1 VSNQISIAEIQQS
14 PSRIAATV
22 DHPTLGQVTFRP
34 LMPGDAEIL
43 GRYFLGLSE
52 ETRRLYGPHPFDRA
66 TADRLCAQID
76 YAHTIRMLATVG
88 TGSQGLEEQVIAYFI
103 LRLGVSESEKER
115 YRQAG
120 IVLDFQTDC
129 SLAPSVADA
138 YQDQGVGSLLIDHLF
153 STARRLGYERM
164 VLVGGVR
171 GTNDRAIH
179 FYRKHGFDTI
189 GTFEHPDEPVNY
201 DMIVEL

>member
-1 VSNQISIAEIQQS
+1 MSNQISIAEIQQS
-14 PSRIAATV
+14 PSRITATI
-22 DHPTLGQVTFRP
+22 DHPTLGRVTFRP
-34 LMPGDAEIL
+34 LVTGDAAIL
-43 GRYFLGLSE
+43 GRYFVGLSE
-52 ETRRLYGPHPFDRA
+52 ETRRLYGPHPFDQA
-66 TADRLCAQID
+66 TADRLCAQVD

-88 TGSQGLEEQVIAYFI
+88 IDAQRLEEQVIAYFI

-120 IVLDFQTDC
+120 IVLDPQTDC

-138 YQDQGVGSLLIDHLF
+138 FQDQGLGSLLMCHLF
-153 STARRLGYERM
+153 STARRLGYARM

-179 FYRKHGFDTI
+179 FYGKHGFRTV

-201 DMIVEL
+201 DMIVDL